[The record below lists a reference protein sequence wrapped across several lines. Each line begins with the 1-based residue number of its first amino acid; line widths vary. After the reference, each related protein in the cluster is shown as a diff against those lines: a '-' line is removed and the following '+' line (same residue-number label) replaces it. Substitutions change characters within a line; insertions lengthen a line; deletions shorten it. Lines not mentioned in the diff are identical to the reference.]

1 MLRFSRPT
9 SDNTDNLW
17 PPYCVLPQVALW
29 GKEILYL
36 LVAIFTSL
44 SLFLC
49 VAYFSFSSIS
59 FFEGG
64 CGFEGILQPVPKVL
78 LNRQNIKPH
87 SVQVVKVKTN
97 GITDY
102 KLTTMVCNFACSQSD
117 GYAQ

>member
-1 MLRFSRPT
+1 MPPCGDFHLFEPLFLR
-9 SDNTDNLW
+9 
-17 PPYCVLPQVALW
+17 
-29 GKEILYL
+29 
-36 LVAIFTSL
+36 
-44 SLFLC
+44 SLFFFQF
-49 VAYFSFSSIS
+49 YII
-59 FFEGG
+59 FEGG